1 MLHPSPADI
10 EFMIKHID
18 DDRRPWFVGANAGC
32 LVLAYLSVA
41 LRLLSRRKIGTK
53 IGLDDWL
60 IGLATVSELSFAVI
74 RAEKEE

>member
-10 EFMIKHID
+10 EFMKKHID

-32 LVLAYLSVA
+32 LLLAYLAVA
-41 LRLLSRRKIGTK
+41 LRLLSRWKIGTK

-60 IGLATVSELSFAVI
+60 IGLATVSKFSFAMV